1 MVGCASLFSARAR
14 LMVRGRRGQNF
25 RDEGTGTGLGAGAG
39 KRETIMVHCASL
51 GEFEQGRP
59 LVEAL
64 RAQYPEARLVVT
76 FFSPSGYEIRKNYAG
91 ADAVYY
97 LPLDTPR
104 AARRFVAQLQPDRV
118 FFVKYEFW
126 RNILRALHRSGA
138 RVYLV
143 SGIFRKDMTFFR
155 SAWAGGNFFRSI
167 LGSFDHFFVQDEA
180 SAALLASIGLGDR
193 VTVAGDTRFDRVAG
207 LAQSA
212 PRNEAV
218 ERFVGDSF
226 TVVAGST
233 WPEDEALLIELMA
246 ARPDWKFV
254 VAPHEISSER
264 IDRFMADSGRKAIRY
279 SNISA
284 AQGDETLLMIDSIGL
299 LSSLYRYGQLAYIGG
314 GFGAGIHNTLEA
326 AAWGRAVVFGPRYTK
341 FREAVGL
348 VECGAAISVTTA
360 DELKDAMA
368 TLSSSWRTVGD
379 LAAAYVQSHIGATS
393 TIMDYELT
401 SR

>member
-1 MVGCASLFSARAR
+1 
-14 LMVRGRRGQNF
+14 
-25 RDEGTGTGLGAGAG
+25 
-39 KRETIMVHCASL
+39 MVHCASL

-180 SAALLASIGLGDR
+180 SASLLASIGLGDR

-393 TIMDYELT
+393 IIMGYELT